1 MWKPGAPKPMA
12 KPKHTR
18 QHNQNRHSTTKKRK
32 RTKDTTPDPN
42 ALVPLQNTS
51 ARDPSQPLL
60 SGTLKTM
67 KFMQRQVEQANA
79 ARTKRD
85 LERAER
91 ERHWVIDQDARAS
104 AASSS
109 ASSSSA
115 SSTSA
120 SASSNAPTTTPTP
133 NSLFNFVVVKDTEST
148 SMGPK
153 CALSRRSFRGFND
166 NVDRMKLSIRR
177 ERQALENMMDT
188 EDDAIGEAEMAKAL
202 GKGTRVGR
210 TQIDRME
217 ADVARWRMQEEDE
230 EEEDEGGHRRKRKDR
245 PALSPSRTAKG
256 RRTFG

>member
-1 MWKPGAPKPMA
+1 MA

-120 SASSNAPTTTPTP
+120 SASSNAPTTTPTS